1 MSRAQRL
8 LALLQLLRQHRFPVR
23 GEQLAEQLGVSLR
36 TLYRDIRTLQAQG
49 ANIEGEAGVGYLLR
63 PGFMLPPLMF
73 SPEELEAIALG
84 ARWVNERGDS
94 HLAAAAQSALGKI
107 GAVLP
112 QPLHYVMEHSGLR
125 VGPSEAHKSDDDVM
139 YQLRLA
145 IRQEQRID
153 IVYCDLK
160 NQPSTRT
167 LWPLALGY
175 FDQTQLLAAW
185 CELRQ
190 DFRHFRTDRIVT
202 LTRLPGRFP
211 KRREHVLQAWRKSVF
226 DTETPPDQKPTDRN

>member
-125 VGPSEAHKSDDDVM
+125 VGLSEAHKSDDDVM

-153 IVYCDLK
+153 IVYRDLK

-226 DTETPPDQKPTDRN
+226 DMETPPDQKPTDRN

>member
-49 ANIEGEAGVGYLLR
+49 ASIEGEAGVGYLLR

-73 SPEELEAIALG
+73 SPEELEALALG

-153 IVYCDLK
+153 I
-160 NQPSTRT
+160 S
-167 LWPLALGY
+167 
-175 FDQTQLLAAW
+175 LL
-185 CELRQ
+185 
-190 DFRHFRTDRIVT
+190 
-202 LTRLPGRFP
+202 
-211 KRREHVLQAWRKSVF
+211 
-226 DTETPPDQKPTDRN
+226 